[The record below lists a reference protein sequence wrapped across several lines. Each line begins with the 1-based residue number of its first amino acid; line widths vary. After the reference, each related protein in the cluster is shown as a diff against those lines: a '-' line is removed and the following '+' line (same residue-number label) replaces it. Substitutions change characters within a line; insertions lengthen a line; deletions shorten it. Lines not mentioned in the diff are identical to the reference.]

1 MDGDISSLPTKRVAV
16 VTGGNKGIGLEVC
29 RQLAADGVTVVLTA
43 RDETRGVEAAE
54 KLRGMGLSTV
64 VFHQLEVT
72 DSSSVARLAD
82 FLKTCFGKLDILAS
96 SPCSSIQQLLLL
108 IYHYSASDLT
118 SERRC
123 VLYLQVNNA
132 AVGGMEYAQGVDT
145 NEEQFVGMD
154 KRQRIEWLHK
164 QGRETYDSA
173 KNGVQTNYYG
183 TKNVIQAL
191 LPLLLQSS
199 GGGRVV
205 NVSSGFGLL
214 RVVKNEDLKKELDD
228 IDNLTE
234 ERLDEVLDSFLK
246 DFEAG
251 ALEAHGWP
259 TAFAAYKMAKV
270 AMNAYTRILA
280 RRHPELRVNC
290 AHPGYVKTD
299 MTIDSGFLTP
309 DEGGR
314 NVVTVA
320 LLPDGGPTGAFFDEG
335 KEASFL
341 G

>member
-1 MDGDISSLPTKRVAV
+1 MEGATSSLPSQSARVAV

-29 RQLAADGVTVVLTA
+29 RQLAADGITVVLTA

-54 KLRGMGLSTV
+54 KLSGMGLSSV

-82 FLKTCFGKLDILAS
+82 FLKTRFGKLDIL
-96 SPCSSIQQLLLL
+96 
-108 IYHYSASDLT
+108 
-118 SERRC
+118 
-123 VLYLQVNNA
+123 VNNA
-132 AVGGMEYAQGVDT
+132 AVGGMEYVQGVDT
-145 NEEQFVGMD
+145 NKEQFVSMD
-154 KRQRIEWLHK
+154 KKQRLAWLNK
-164 QGRETYDSA
+164 QGRETYDAA

-183 TKNVIQAL
+183 TKIVIQAL

-199 GGGRVV
+199 GEGRIV
-205 NVSSGFGLL
+205 NVSSDFGLL
-214 RVVKNEDLKKELDD
+214 RVVNNEDLRKELDD
-228 IDNLTE
+228 VDNLTE

-259 TAFAAYKMAKV
+259 TAFAAYKTAKV

-309 DEGGR
+309 EEGGR

-320 LLPDGGPTGAFFDEG
+320 LLPDGGPTGAFFAEG